1 MGVVHVTIVT
11 AFPEFFENFLSSSM
25 IGRGIKNGLL
35 HVDVVDLRNFG
46 LGNYRQI
53 DDYAFGGEGGMVL
66 LPEVLERALAAI
78 RESSGTKGYVVYP
91 SPQGDLF
98 SQEIVETLAAQEHII
113 LFCGHYEGLDER
125 FVSRCVDREV
135 SMGDFVLTGGEIP
148 AMAIIDAMARLVPGV
163 VGKETAV
170 VEDSFFRGMLDHPH
184 CTRPAEWNGECV
196 PEELLSGD
204 AAAIENWRRNAA
216 VERTL
221 ARRPDL
227 ISRANIRPYLPKG
240 IYVELVHFPV
250 LDRRGEKSTAAVTG
264 LDLSDIARSC
274 KTYGIDRFFVT
285 TPLASQRDLVKTMTR
300 HWTEGGGANV
310 NPERA
315 EAFRLLK
322 LFPSVAKSVE
332 WILKREKEI
341 PLIVGTTARKHPGA
355 FHWIE
360 AKRRMLREKRPI
372 LLLFGTGSGLHE
384 EVLAECSMVLSPLSG
399 GGGEYNHLSVR
410 TAAGAVLDRFFGW
423 R

>member
-11 AFPEFFENFLSSSM
+11 AFPEFFENFLSTSM
-25 IGRGIKNGLL
+25 IGRGVKNGLL
-35 HVDVVDLRNFG
+35 RVDVLDLRSFG

-53 DDYAFGGEGGMVL
+53 DDYAFGGGGGMVL
-66 LPEVLERALAAI
+66 LPEVLEKALDSL
-78 RESSGTKGYVVYP
+78 RESSGKQGYVVYP

-98 SQEIVETLAAQEHII
+98 SQEIVETLAAQEHVI

-125 FVSRCVDREV
+125 FVSRFVDREI

-184 CTRPAEWNGECV
+184 YTRPAEWADV
-196 PEELLSGD
+196 KAPEELLSGD
-204 AAAIENWRRNAA
+204 AAAIESWRRNAA

-221 ARRPDL
+221 SRRPDL
-227 ISRANIRPYLPKG
+227 IARANIRPYLLKG
-240 IYVELVHFPV
+240 VYVALVHFPV

-264 LDLSDIARSC
+264 LDLSDISRSC
-274 KTYGIDRFFVT
+274 KTYGVDRFLVT
-285 TPLASQRDLVKTMTR
+285 TPLASQRELVKTMVR
-300 HWTEGGGANV
+300 HWTEGGGAKV

-315 EAFRLLK
+315 DAFRLLK
-322 LFPSVAKSVE
+322 LFASIARCVE
-332 WILKREKEI
+332 WIEKREKEP
-341 PLIVGTTARKHPGA
+341 PLLVGTTARKRSGA

-360 AKRRMLREKRPI
+360 AKRRMLREKKP
-372 LLLFGTGSGLHE
+372 LLLIFGTGSGLHE
-384 EVLAECSMVLSPLSG
+384 ELLAECSMVLEPLSG
-399 GGGEYNHLSVR
+399 GDGEYNHLSVR

>member
-1 MGVVHVTIVT
+1 
-11 AFPEFFENFLSSSM
+11 M

-196 PEELLSGD
+196 PEE
-204 AAAIENWRRNAA
+204 
-216 VERTL
+216 
-221 ARRPDL
+221 
-227 ISRANIRPYLPKG
+227 
-240 IYVELVHFPV
+240 
-250 LDRRGEKSTAAVTG
+250 
-264 LDLSDIARSC
+264 
-274 KTYGIDRFFVT
+274 
-285 TPLASQRDLVKTMTR
+285 
-300 HWTEGGGANV
+300 
-310 NPERA
+310 
-315 EAFRLLK
+315 
-322 LFPSVAKSVE
+322 
-332 WILKREKEI
+332 
-341 PLIVGTTARKHPGA
+341 
-355 FHWIE
+355 
-360 AKRRMLREKRPI
+360 
-372 LLLFGTGSGLHE
+372 
-384 EVLAECSMVLSPLSG
+384 
-399 GGGEYNHLSVR
+399 
-410 TAAGAVLDRFFGW
+410 
-423 R
+423 